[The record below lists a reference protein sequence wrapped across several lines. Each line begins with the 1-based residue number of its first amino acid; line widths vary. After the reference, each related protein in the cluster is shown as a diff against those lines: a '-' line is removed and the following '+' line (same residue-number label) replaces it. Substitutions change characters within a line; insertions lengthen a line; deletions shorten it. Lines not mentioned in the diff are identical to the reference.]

1 MTIWQL
7 NDSKNAL
14 ILYYSHFA
22 KPRWRLSIQTLIDA
36 AGLAKQQ
43 KNPEAID
50 EYLQKLRDERIN
62 DLLLEEPVG
71 HDFIQPFMS
80 TARTDSRFH
89 TFEPCRDG
97 DWS

>member
-50 EYLQKLRDERIN
+50 EYL
-62 DLLLEEPVG
+62 
-71 HDFIQPFMS
+71 
-80 TARTDSRFH
+80 
-89 TFEPCRDG
+89 
-97 DWS
+97 